1 MCSVLKLCG
10 VKCMVW
16 HWHQIYLVPKKK
28 KIAISILLHNS
39 LRFSHL
45 TNLVKLLGRIEILKS
60 IIVPNHIWH
69 HFPSELQQK
78 TNLQNSQKVI
88 WHHFPSELQQKTN
101 LQNSQ
106 KVEDMRGNRHGF
118 TVKIVDRQRTQPQLH
133 IQKKRM
139 YFSQNCR
146 CIQVCVFKNK
156 VH

>member
-1 MCSVLKLCG
+1 MCSILKLCG

-16 HWHQIYLVPKKK
+16 HWHQIYLVPQKKK
-28 KIAISILLHNS
+28 KMAISILLHNS
-39 LRFSHL
+39 LRFSHPS
-45 TNLVKLLGRIEILKS
+45 NLVKLLGRIEILKS

-78 TNLQNSQKVI
+78 TNLQNSQKV
-88 WHHFPSELQQKTN
+88 
-101 LQNSQ
+101 
-106 KVEDMRGNRHGF
+106 EDMRGNRHGF
-118 TVKIVDRQRTQPQLH
+118 TIKIVDRQRTQPQLH

-156 VH
+156 IH